1 MRRSFLLL
9 LAGMAVAGATSV
21 IGATA
26 LFAATPEPYVPLA
39 KGTIWVHEHR
49 ATYSGPGERKV
60 FANIVTEVE
69 GEEIIDGKTYM
80 RMLRRY
86 EGMPGV
92 DRITVYRRVAPEGV
106 YIASKKD
113 GKLREA
119 LELALPAAIGGS
131 WDYDD
136 GVVSKRQVADVVA
149 IDTPAG
155 HFEKCLKVVRD
166 FLSEVRRKNY
176 SQETYYCPGV
186 GEVKSVLV
194 QNTPNGKVVT
204 EEVLVK
210 SSLFA
215 PPAKR

>member
-1 MRRSFLLL
+1 MRQVPFVFLL
-9 LAGMAVAGATSV
+9 VATVAAS
-21 IGATA
+21 
-26 LFAATPEPYVPLA
+26 AATPEPYVPLA

-49 ATYSGPGERKV
+49 ATYTGPGERKV
-60 FANIVTEVE
+60 FASVVTEVE
-69 GEEIIDGKTYM
+69 GEETIGGKTYV

-119 LELALPAAIGGS
+119 LELALPAAVGGS

-149 IDTPAG
+149 LDTPAG
-155 HFEKCLKVVRD
+155 HFDKCLKVVRD
-166 FLSEVRRKNY
+166 FLTEVRRKNY

-204 EEVLVK
+204 EEVLLK

-215 PPAKR
+215 PATGR

>member
-1 MRRSFLLL
+1 LRRLLLFLLL
-9 LAGMAVAGATSV
+9 VATTSAT
-21 IGATA
+21 
-26 LFAATPEPYVPLA
+26 AATPEPYVPLA

-49 ATYSGPGERKV
+49 ATYTGPGERKV
-60 FANIVTEVE
+60 FANVVTEVL
-69 GEEIIDGKTYM
+69 GEETIDGKTYVK
-80 RMLRRY
+80 MLRRY

-92 DRITVYRRVAPEGV
+92 DRITVYRRAAPEGV
-106 YIASKKD
+106 YIASRKD

-166 FLSEVRRKNY
+166 FLTEVRRKNY
-176 SQETYYCPGV
+176 SQEAYYCPGV

-204 EEVLVK
+204 EEVLLK
-210 SSLFA
+210 ASLFA
-215 PPAKR
+215 PAPKR

>member
-1 MRRSFLLL
+1 MRFVVAVVLVACGVA
-9 LAGMAVAGATSV
+9 LA
-21 IGATA
+21 ATA
-26 LFAATPEPYVPLA
+26 EDYVPLD

-49 ATYSGPGERKV
+49 ATYTGPGERKV
-60 FANIVTEVE
+60 FANVVTEVE
-69 GEEIIDGKTYM
+69 GEEKIGDKTYV

-106 YIASKKD
+106 YIAARKD

-119 LELALPAAIGGS
+119 LELALPPAIGGS

-136 GVVSKRQVADVVA
+136 GVVSKRKVADVVA
-149 IDTPAG
+149 VDTPAG
-155 HFEKCLKVVRD
+155 RFEKCLKVVRD
-166 FLSEVRRKNY
+166 FLTERRRQNY

-210 SSLFA
+210 SSVFA
-215 PPAKR
+215 PKQNR

>member
-1 MRRSFLLL
+1 MRGICLLV
-9 LAGMAVAGATSV
+9 AAVTVAGA
-21 IGATA
+21 ATA
-26 LFAATPEPYVPLA
+26 FATADPYVPLA

-60 FANIVTEVE
+60 FANVITEVE
-69 GEEIIDGKTYM
+69 GEETIDGKTYM

-136 GVVSKRQVADVVA
+136 GVVSKRQVAGVVA
-149 IDTPAG
+149 VDTPAG

-186 GEVKSVLV
+186 GEVKSLLV

-215 PPAKR
+215 PASPPR

>member
-1 MRRSFLLL
+1 MKRFLV
-9 LAGMAVAGATSV
+9 AVLVAAS
-21 IGATA
+21 ASA
-26 LFAATPEPYVPLA
+26 PAATPEPYVPLG

-49 ATYSGPGERKV
+49 ATYTGPGERKV
-60 FANIVTEVE
+60 FANVVTEVE
-69 GEEIIDGKTYM
+69 GEEIIGGKTYM
-80 RMLRRY
+80 RMVRRY

-92 DRITVYRRVAPEGV
+92 DRITVYRRAAPEGV
-106 YIASKKD
+106 YIAARKD

-119 LELALPAAIGGS
+119 LELALPPAVGGS

-149 IDTPAG
+149 LDTPAG

-166 FLSEVRRKNY
+166 FLTDVRRKNY

-204 EEVLVK
+204 EETLIK

-215 PPAKR
+215 PAPKR